1 MHRYRPGYRFIAVAL
16 AVLVLLSIWLPPLA
30 HYHVD
35 SVVISDEVVR
45 RARLTPVPAV
55 LDELAGYKFAPGAV
69 VASADSVAAADLIL
83 RGRLRLP
90 GHEEVAIGLPFDPRD
105 LERGLPTW
113 QLLFASMAA
122 PDMLMDAYVATG
134 KQAYLAQASDIIVAW
149 AGYERTRWLPRG
161 FLWNDHALAGRVAV
175 LARFWSLYRQRPDFQ
190 PEVARTVLALAARSG
205 AMLAKGSGFTFATN
219 HGVMQNLA
227 LLHLAAAFPSL
238 PGAASYRRAGFERL
252 RAQMRFYVDDEGVVL
267 EHSAGYHGY
276 GMELLGKAFRYLAL
290 NQLTAP
296 LEWIAK
302 YDKSK
307 QFMAT
312 IRRPDGSLP
321 MFGNTD
327 GSPGPAML
335 ATEVDAHGAASPLAP
350 QADWPAPA
358 AHTLYPL
365 AGYSVWWDKP
375 GAEAGRPQVQS
386 VMAWSH
392 FPGHGHK
399 LADEMSLLLWA
410 DRQTWLTSVGYWPYG
425 VWGRDRAASWEGSNA
440 PHLSGEA
447 ADSARRVEQLAYAAD
462 GRLAFNHLRR
472 SGPAAYMVERQ
483 VLHLD
488 ADLWLVFDRSTDQQ
502 LRKAST
508 AWTFFPGLKLTAG
521 AAPGQFQ
528 LSSGA
533 GGACLGVWF
542 AGTPALD
549 IRRYQGSRQPFAGWV
564 VVGGRPTPAP
574 ALRVEQASDGGA
586 LLTLLALEA
595 DCQPRLLAAPKL
607 TEGASG
613 ERWQVELPL
622 REGALTIRR
631 DGKILQVGQEIHV
644 LDQGGARAG
653 RFSKLDIANGRAAL
667 TDAFASAA
675 ARYPSFRDL
684 IDYRRKVSFVLLA
697 LLAGQETLFALWRRH
712 SGRAATGWRLLAMAA
727 WVAGGAWL
735 ALVYFNPS

>member
-16 AVLVLLSIWLPPLA
+16 AALVLLSIWLPPLA
-30 HYHVD
+30 HYHVN
-35 SVVISDEVVR
+35 SVVISDDIVR
-45 RARLTPVPAV
+45 RARLAPAPAV

-69 VASADSVAAADLIL
+69 VAGADAVAAADLIL

-134 KQAYLAQASDIIVAW
+134 KDVYLARARDIIVAW
-149 AGYERTRWLPRG
+149 AGYERARWLPRG

-175 LARFWSLYRQRPDFQ
+175 LARFWSLYRQRPDFE
-190 PEVARTVLALAARSG
+190 PEVARTVLALAARG
-205 AMLAKGSGFTFATN
+205 GEMLARDSAFTFATN

-238 PGAASYRRAGFERL
+238 PRAARHRRAAFERL
-252 RAQMRFYVDDEGVVL
+252 LTQMRFYIDDEGVVL

-296 LEWIAK
+296 PDWIAK

-327 GSPGPAML
+327 GGPSPATL
-335 ATEVDAHGAASPLAP
+335 VTEVDALGAAAP
-350 QADWPAPA
+350 PAPRADWPAPSA
-358 AHTLYPL
+358 RALYPL
-365 AGYSVWWDKP
+365 AGYSVWWDNP
-375 GAEAGRPQVQS
+375 EASPGRPQVQT

-410 DRQTWLTSVGYWPYG
+410 DHQTWLTSVGYWPYG
-425 VWGRDRAASWEGSNA
+425 VWGRDMAASWEGSNA

-447 ADSARRVEQLAYAAD
+447 PDSRRRVEQLAYAAD

-472 SGPAAYMVERQ
+472 TGPAGYAVERQ

-502 LRKAST
+502 LRRAST
-508 AWTFFPGLKLTAG
+508 AWTFFPGLRLAAG

-533 GGACLGVWF
+533 GGACLGAWF
-542 AGTPALD
+542 AGAPGLD
-549 IRRYQGSRQPFAGWV
+549 IRRHQGSRRPFAGWV
-564 VVGGRPTPAP
+564 VAGGRPTPAP
-574 ALRVEQASDGGA
+574 ALRVEQASDGGW
-586 LLTLLALEA
+586 LLTVLALEA
-595 DCQPRLLAAPKL
+595 DCRPRLLAGPTL
-607 TEGASG
+607 RDGASG

-631 DGKILQVGQEIHV
+631 DGKIIQVGQDIHV
-644 LDQGGARAG
+644 ADQGGARAG

-667 TDAFASAA
+667 ADAFAGAA
-675 ARYPSFRDL
+675 ARYPAFRDL
-684 IDYRRKVSFVLLA
+684 TDYRLKVSFLLLA
-697 LLAGQETLFALWRRH
+697 LLAGQETLFALRRRRG
-712 SGRAATGWRLLAMAA
+712 GRDPAGWRLLGMAA
-727 WVAGGAWL
+727 WIAGGAWL
-735 ALVYFNPS
+735 ALVYFQQS